1 MDTPAKA
8 FWVSHCGACVC
19 TNRPLSVLCQ
29 KKMPSYTWLSGA
41 LHHQTELELV
51 ETLGFFIF
59 FFFGRDNLLT
69 FSSLLFYVEVGGGE
83 LGCQPFQRREMKFI
97 RPSAHTF
104 TTREKK
110 STSFR
115 KLWFPFQCLKSHPL
129 EPPSLFF
136 FFFFFQTLQI
146 WEIVNG
152 FYPSSILS
160 PSWAAPFH
168 YNSSNSPPL
177 LLLLIFLSVASFYHF
192 NSTHGG
198 FVCVAV

>member
-8 FWVSHCGACVC
+8 FWVSHCGACLC
-19 TNRPLSVLCQ
+19 TNRPLSVLRQ

-69 FSSLLFYVEVGGGE
+69 FSSLLFYVGLGE
-83 LGCQPFQRREMKFI
+83 GAGLSTFSKKGNEIHKTLC
-97 RPSAHTF
+97 AHVYDE
-104 TTREKK
+104 RKK

-129 EPPSLFF
+129 EPPSLFS
-136 FFFFFQTLQI
+136 FFFFQTLQI
-146 WEIVNG
+146 
-152 FYPSSILS
+152 
-160 PSWAAPFH
+160 
-168 YNSSNSPPL
+168 
-177 LLLLIFLSVASFYHF
+177 
-192 NSTHGG
+192 
-198 FVCVAV
+198 